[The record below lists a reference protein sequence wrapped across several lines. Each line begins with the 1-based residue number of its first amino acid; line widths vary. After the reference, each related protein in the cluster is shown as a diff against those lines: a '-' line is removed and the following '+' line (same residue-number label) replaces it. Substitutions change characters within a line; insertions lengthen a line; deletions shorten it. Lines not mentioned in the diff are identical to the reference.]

1 MISVTIRVLEG
12 MEQGRIYAKLQ
23 LPVSIGREEEND
35 IQLNDDHISRF
46 HAKLQVDLGRV
57 ILTDLESTNGTKV
70 NGHWIHMRILQV
82 GDVISVGR
90 CILLLTGYEDD
101 ELTKSKSDPDPFRT
115 AYVPAGATVE
125 ELAKQ
130 FSSDPS
136 SAKGGAYGC
145 YAPSNSSYASVRT
158 DVTGTKLNTFPK
170 TYQVINYNGTE
181 AALFVAPTKRTVSSF
196 ASAASAVAPANSAS
210 FVVFLVLLVFIM
222 SNVGKR
228 GQIVSFM

>member
-90 CILLLTGYEDD
+90 
-101 ELTKSKSDPDPFRT
+101 
-115 AYVPAGATVE
+115 
-125 ELAKQ
+125 
-130 FSSDPS
+130 
-136 SAKGGAYGC
+136 
-145 YAPSNSSYASVRT
+145 
-158 DVTGTKLNTFPK
+158 
-170 TYQVINYNGTE
+170 
-181 AALFVAPTKRTVSSF
+181 
-196 ASAASAVAPANSAS
+196 
-210 FVVFLVLLVFIM
+210 
-222 SNVGKR
+222 
-228 GQIVSFM
+228 